1 MNWIRSLFSTLR
13 RLGPVGPVAVISA
26 TLPGVLGVVLLTQLE
41 TVSPWFRDHPYQG
54 PLLYVVCYIVL
65 AGLPLLPT
73 YAITMLGGWA
83 FGPVAGFVWAIVG
96 YFFAL
101 LFAYS
106 WLHWITKD
114 RVMHVIEEHPKWLA
128 VRNGLVGQKRWKTVL
143 TVALL
148 RLPPT
153 VPFAVVNIVLV
164 SARVRFRDIVV
175 GSLIGV
181 VPRTMAL
188 VYLASQMQELNFEQ
202 IKENSFGTIAA
213 VAVTVVVLIVITW
226 LGNRAIRQL
235 GQTPANIS

>member
-26 TLPGVLGVVLLTQLE
+26 TLPGVLGIVLLTQLE

-54 PLLYVVCYIVL
+54 PLLYVLCYVVL

-73 YAITMLGGWA
+73 YAITALGGWA
-83 FGPVAGFVWAIVG
+83 YGVVGGFIWAITG

-101 LFAYS
+101 LFAYA

-114 RVMHVIEEHPKWLA
+114 RVMQVIEEHPKWLA
-128 VRNGLVGQKRWKTVL
+128 VRNGLVAQKRWKTIL

-164 SARVRFRDIVV
+164 SAKVRFRDVLL
-175 GSLIGV
+175 GSMIGV
-181 VPRTMAL
+181 IPRTIFL
-188 VYLASQMQELNFEQ
+188 VYLASQVQTLDFDE
-202 IKENSFGTIAA
+202 IKNNSVGTILA
-213 VAVTVVVLIVITW
+213 VATTLVALVAITW
-226 LGNRAIRQL
+226 LGNRAIRNL
-235 GQTPANIS
+235 GRVSTA